1 MSLGGWELL
10 LAAAT
15 LVAVLAVGIPTLKAS
30 RQAVSESRKQ
40 ARIGALSTILGTIQ
54 EIGLLFAQQGLG
66 SAPLGSTV
74 QGSANITERNRLR
87 LRLMAEMA
95 PALGDSS
102 QIPGAA
108 LLAMASPT
116 EWTEDLIKDAAAE
129 AAQVIR
135 EISGPRGRRSQA
147 TGR

>member
-1 MSLGGWELL
+1 MNLGSWELL

-15 LVAVLAVGIPTLKAS
+15 LVAVLAVGIPTLMAS

-40 ARIGALSTILGTIQ
+40 ARIMALSTILGTVQ

-66 SAPLGSTV
+66 SARVDSTV
-74 QGSANITERNRLR
+74 QGSANLTERNRLR
-87 LRLMAEMA
+87 FRLMSAMA
-95 PALGDSS
+95 AALGDSS
-102 QIPGAA
+102 QIPNAA
-108 LLAMASPT
+108 LLAIASPT
-116 EWTEDLIKDAAAE
+116 EWTEDLIKAAAGE

-135 EISGPRGRRSQA
+135 EISGPRHRRSQA